1 MTIVALVLTLQ
12 IFGRYQGILQTNG
25 NQKSLKILEK
35 VFLTINKIHSVN
47 VVGKKK
53 KQGKKVYV

>member
-35 VFLTINKIHSVN
+35 VSLTINKIHSVN
-47 VVGKKK
+47 VAGKKK